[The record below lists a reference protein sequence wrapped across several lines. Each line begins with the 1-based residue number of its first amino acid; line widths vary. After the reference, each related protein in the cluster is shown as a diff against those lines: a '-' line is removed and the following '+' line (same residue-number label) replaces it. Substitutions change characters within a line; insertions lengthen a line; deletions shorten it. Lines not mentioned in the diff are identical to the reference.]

1 MPVND
6 IRPVKTALREKY
18 RRLRQEMPAD
28 ERAACDAAIAARVRG
43 LWQYRRCRTVL
54 VYVSTPIEVDTY
66 GIIRQAI
73 ADGKRVAVPRCVPG
87 TRHMDFHLISST
99 QELSPGMFGVYEPDP
114 ERHEKL
120 TRLDEG
126 LCLVPAFS
134 YDHGGYRLGY
144 GKGYYDRFLSRFGGD
159 VVGICYSCCV
169 QRTLPHGRFDRP
181 VDLLVTD
188 KFLRRTGKSRSD
200 RKGLQYKTDS
210 RGEHH
215 GRG

>member
-99 QELSPGMFGVYEPDP
+99 QELSPGTFGVYEPDP

-144 GKGYYDRFLSRFGGD
+144 GGGYYDRYLSRCGCESI
-159 VVGICYSCCV
+159 GICYSENY
-169 QRTLPHGRFDRP
+169 RFRIYHGRFDVP
-181 VDLLVTD
+181 LKAVLTD
-188 KFLRRTGKSRSD
+188 KFIRRIPSQNGGK
-200 RKGLQYKTDS
+200 
-210 RGEHH
+210 H
-215 GRG
+215 GRF